1 MLRRPEAARGYALA
15 MPSSPAPEAAGGPAL
30 EPLTPATGS
39 LTAEQLV
46 EQLGLWERSPA
57 HPGRPRL
64 LLNMVSTADGR
75 ATLGG
80 RSGTISGAADRAL
93 FHALRAPVDG
103 VLVGAGTIRTERYG
117 RLITDPA
124 VRALRAERGLPPE
137 PLACIVSGRLALD
150 GDTPLLQE
158 PEARVAIL
166 TSSAASLPPGGASVE
181 YVRPGAGQG
190 QLDLAAALHELAER
204 FAIRTLLCEG
214 GPHLARELLA
224 AGLLDEL
231 FLSLSPLLAGG
242 EPAGGEALRIL
253 AGTELDPPATLELLD
268 VQRSDSY
275 LFLRYGVSA
284 AERVSRETTDSSSLA
299 S

>member
-1 MLRRPEAARGYALA
+1 MAP
-15 MPSSPAPEAAGGPAL
+15 SPAAEADDEAAL
-30 EPLTPATGS
+30 EPLTAATPS

-46 EQLGLWERSPA
+46 ERLGLWERATPRA
-57 HPGRPRL
+57 GRPRV

-117 RLITDPA
+117 RLISDPA
-124 VRALRAERGLPPE
+124 VRALRTERGLAPE

-150 GDTPLLQE
+150 VETPLLQE

-166 TSSAASLPPGGASVE
+166 TSSAASLPPSGASID
-181 YVRPGAGQG
+181 YIRPRAG
-190 QLDLAAALHELAER
+190 QLDLTAGLTELADR
-204 FAIRTLLCEG
+204 FAIQTLLCEG

-253 AGTELDPPATLELLD
+253 AGSELDPPAELELLD
-268 VQRSDSY
+268 VQRSASY
-275 LFLRYGVSA
+275 LFLRYGFSA
-284 AERVSRETTDSSSLA
+284 AERVSRETTDRSSLA

>member
-1 MLRRPEAARGYALA
+1 MPQSTASEAAE
-15 MPSSPAPEAAGGPAL
+15 PSTMER
-30 EPLTPATGS
+30 LTAATGG
-39 LTAEQLV
+39 LTAEQAV
-46 EQLGLWERSPA
+46 EAFGLWKRPA
-57 HPGRPRL
+57 APLPRPRV

-75 ATLGG
+75 ATLEG

-103 VLVGAGTIRTERYG
+103 VLVGAGTLRTERYG
-117 RLITDPA
+117 RLIADPS
-124 VRALRAERGLPPE
+124 VRAMRVGRGLPQE

-150 GDTPLLQE
+150 GATPLLQE
-158 PEARVAIL
+158 PEARVVVL
-166 TSSAASLPPGGASVE
+166 TASAASLPRAGADVDYIRAAS
-181 YVRPGAGQG
+181 G
-190 QLDLAAALHELAER
+190 QLDLRAALIELGER
-204 FAIRTLLCEG
+204 FSIQTLLCEG
-214 GPHLARELLA
+214 GPHLARELLG

-231 FLSLSPLLAGG
+231 FLSVAPLLAGG

-253 AGTELDPPATLELLD
+253 AGTELDPPAALELLD
-268 VQRSDSY
+268 VQRSGSY